1 MKLLIILQLKNMVN
15 TSQQISPR
23 REEPAEDAM
32 FQKKPLT
39 GYFCASCEKDV
50 VNLSQKPAE
59 YHNWNKLPFRNP
71 GERIAKV
78 G

>member
-1 MKLLIILQLKNMVN
+1 
-15 TSQQISPR
+15 
-23 REEPAEDAM
+23 M
-32 FQKKPLT
+32 FMKKPLN

-50 VNLSQKPAE
+50 VNLLAKPKIE
-59 YHNWNKLPFRNP
+59 HQNWNKMPFRNP